1 MKNKLIN
8 LLKRFW
14 LPLVIVVLMGV
25 SAYVSGR
32 FFSQYFIVN
41 PLFIRTRE
49 FAVKRTS
56 AQEYAYREAQMI
68 KEASQWVLDYQ
79 QDEATRL
86 KFSEDVKNI
95 MDK

>member
-1 MKNKLIN
+1 MNTKLK
-8 LLKRFW
+8 LLIIIA
-14 LPLVIVVLMGV
+14 LVIL

-32 FFSQYFIVN
+32 FFSEYFIVN

-56 AQEYAYREAQMI
+56 AQEYAQREARMI
-68 KEASQWVLDYQ
+68 KEASQWILDYQ

-86 KFSEDVKNI
+86 RFSEDVKNV
-95 MDK
+95 MN